1 MRTPRKFWLMP
12 SLEFLKLR
20 AEMPPSDSGPGIDPD
35 ISNAFSMLS
44 TPRSPAEWG
53 WGSRSAGP
61 SLTPVGAGCGQT
73 QTSLEARSI
82 SVHLAELGKE
92 LMNSLRAAHQ
102 TEEPHEDMARNASHQ
117 RACGGNK
124 RSQRSGRGPATGG
137 LRHRSGDG
145 SSALASVRELA
156 SD

>member
-1 MRTPRKFWLMP
+1 MRTPRKFWLIP
-12 SLEFLKLR
+12 SLDSLSCAPRCRQAILGR
-20 AEMPPSDSGPGIDPD
+20 ALIRN

-61 SLTPVGAGCGQT
+61 SLTPAGAGCGQT

-124 RSQRSGRGPATGG
+124 RSQRSGRGPRGWRLAPPV
-137 LRHRSGDG
+137 GDG